1 MTGVLTVEE
10 LVLALNITLTKKD
23 KAELEGRWTDGSV
36 LNDANLLHIYSD
48 PLAIVCGCYDLWID
62 IRAMFDK
69 YMNSITKPF
78 SILFATSAKNR
89 NSEISIGE
97 KYVYAGADKAH
108 KGFLKHGETYECVG
122 LSSYPSKGVCLFNG
136 SSSKWIWEHE
146 DVNFQTDFLLKDDV
160 YYQTDSVLKEG
171 TSNMQMYTAIDKP
184 LCSTPWFATSKQVVQ
199 VDITG
204 TVVCP
209 HCKKPFEFRL
219 KREV

>member
-78 SILFATSAKNR
+78 SILFATSANKG

-108 KGFLKHGETYECVG
+108 KGFLKHG
-122 LSSYPSKGVCLFNG
+122 
-136 SSSKWIWEHE
+136 
-146 DVNFQTDFLLKDDV
+146 
-160 YYQTDSVLKEG
+160 
-171 TSNMQMYTAIDKP
+171 
-184 LCSTPWFATSKQVVQ
+184 
-199 VDITG
+199 
-204 TVVCP
+204 
-209 HCKKPFEFRL
+209 
-219 KREV
+219 